1 MSHYVFIALSLK
13 SLEQKTLQILHALV
27 NPFPVMTQEMTQ
39 VMVKLEV
46 EQGRGILC
54 VHLVQPKACRTW
66 FKLYYFNPT
75 MASINDTY
83 IVLATIPSPAGLT
96 QIPQ

>member
-1 MSHYVFIALSLK
+1 MCG
-13 SLEQKTLQILHALV
+13 
-27 NPFPVMTQEMTQ
+27 
-39 VMVKLEV
+39 VKEKKMAYTAKDPCLEV

-54 VHLVQPKACRTW
+54 VHPVQPKACRTW

>member
-1 MSHYVFIALSLK
+1 MNL
-13 SLEQKTLQILHALV
+13 
-27 NPFPVMTQEMTQ
+27 
-39 VMVKLEV
+39 LEV

-54 VHLVQPKACRTW
+54 VLPVQPKAYRTW
-66 FKLYYFNPT
+66 FKLYYLNPT

-83 IVLATIPSPAGLT
+83 IVLATIPSHAGLT

>member
-1 MSHYVFIALSLK
+1 MVKRGAKGDASILQPTVMFCVPLILDRIYKVSNILS
-13 SLEQKTLQILHALV
+13 V
-27 NPFPVMTQEMTQ
+27 Y
-39 VMVKLEV
+39 KLEV
-46 EQGRGILC
+46 EQGRGIL
-54 VHLVQPKACRTW
+54 CRTW

-75 MASINDTY
+75 QASINDTH

>member
-1 MSHYVFIALSLK
+1 MPKGRRHKRAGISVSFNYQPTYK
-13 SLEQKTLQILHALV
+13 LHGNICSSV
-27 NPFPVMTQEMTQ
+27 NIHATV
-39 VMVKLEV
+39 EV

-54 VHLVQPKACRTW
+54 VHPVQPMACRTW

-96 QIPQ
+96 QTP

>member
-1 MSHYVFIALSLK
+1 MWLCPNYIIYYFN
-13 SLEQKTLQILHALV
+13 KTYFLQIFGSDKLDNHVVV
-27 NPFPVMTQEMTQ
+27 NHD
-39 VMVKLEV
+39 LEV

-54 VHLVQPKACRTW
+54 VHPVQPKACRTW

-83 IVLATIPSPAGLT
+83 IVLATIPSLAGLT
-96 QIPQ
+96 HIPQ

>member
-1 MSHYVFIALSLK
+1 MESK
-13 SLEQKTLQILHALV
+13 STTTTILMLV
-27 NPFPVMTQEMTQ
+27 V
-39 VMVKLEV
+39 EV

-54 VHLVQPKACRTW
+54 VHPVQPKACRTW
-66 FKLYYFNPT
+66 FKLYFFNPT

-83 IVLATIPSPAGLT
+83 IVLATIPCPAGLT